1 MARTFGLL
9 ELSSC
14 LAVAVILSGCQF
26 HAALGPYGDSAAET
40 LYAQTASE
48 VPRKS
53 VTRVADRKQRS
64 RRERTKIA
72 RSVRKL
78 TPETKRKAVSPENTQ
93 LTIASMSGNSSS
105 PNSESSRNVRHN
117 SSGWRRTDTP
127 THNAVQRASAE
138 SPIAAG
144 SLDAKEAFA
153 EALPIPVPPAEA
165 EGSGEPQPL
174 APEDAFTKKYPID
187 LVTALRLAGGK
198 SWDVQLAVEKVR
210 QAYTDLDA
218 AKVLWLPSLLVG
230 VGYTKHDGQIQDTRG
245 DVIDVSRNALFVGGG
260 AQAGSAPLAG
270 ASGGP
275 ARLFVDLSLADA
287 IFEPLVAKQ
296 KAHAENHRHS
306 AVYND
311 TLQSA
316 SLAYFE
322 LVRAQGKLA
331 AAERDLAN
339 AKELVDSTEAFV
351 LSGKGSRADTA
362 RARTEESTRR
372 QRQVESRLAMKVASA
387 ELARIL
393 RLDPDTTLF
402 TIEQR
407 LAPFQFIDPSL
418 SLSDHVEMGLSQ
430 RPEISEA
437 HFRLDASNERVRA
450 EQLRPFLPHLTVGA
464 SAGGFGGGRGNRLND
479 LNGRSDFD
487 LLAIW
492 RVKNLGFGTQA
503 DIEKSESQYWFAHH
517 QLQKLRDSVA
527 SEITQAYHAVEAKRE
542 QIKLAELNVKE
553 AAESLK
559 QNKTRIRGLQG
570 LPLETLQ
577 SVQAIAQANANLV
590 DAIVDFNQAQAR
602 MLRATGRSPVDE
614 EASIEEE

>member
-1 MARTFGLL
+1 MARTFGLFG
-9 ELSSC
+9 LSSC

-26 HAALGPYGDSAAET
+26 HAALGPYGEPAAET
-40 LYAQTASE
+40 SFAQRTSGA
-48 VPRKS
+48 PRKAK
-53 VTRVADRKQRS
+53 TRVAARKKRS
-64 RRERTKIA
+64 RRERTKVAQSA
-72 RSVRKL
+72 RQPL
-78 TPETKRKAVSPENTQ
+78 PETTPKSVSPENTK
-93 LTIASMSGNSSS
+93 LAIASSLGDLPGN
-105 PNSESSRNVRHN
+105 ELARRARRN
-117 SSGWRRTDTP
+117 SGWRRTSDSP
-127 THNAVQRASAE
+127 KPGAVQRASAE
-138 SPIAAG
+138 LPVTPG
-144 SLDAKEAFA
+144 PVDTQEAFA

-165 EGSGEPQPL
+165 EGSSETHPL
-174 APEDAFTKKYPID
+174 APEDAVTQEYPID
-187 LVTALRLAGGK
+187 LATALRLAGGE

-210 QAYTDLDA
+210 QAYADLDA
-218 AKVLWLPSLLVG
+218 AKVLWLPSLLAG

-287 IFEPLVAKQ
+287 IFEPLVARQ
-296 KAHAENHRHS
+296 NAHAENHRHS
-306 AVYND
+306 VVYND
-311 TLQSA
+311 TLASA
-316 SLAYFE
+316 SQAYFE
-322 LVRAQGKLA
+322 LLRAQGMVDSTA
-331 AAERDLAN
+331 DDVVNAE
-339 AKELVDSTEAFV
+339 ELVRLTEAFV
-351 LSGKGSRADTA
+351 LSGRGSRADIA

-372 QRQVESRLAMKVASA
+372 QKRVQAKLAMQVASA

-393 RLDPDTTLF
+393 RLDSATTLF
-402 TIEQR
+402 SIEER
-407 LAPFQFIDPSL
+407 LIPLDLVDATQSL
-418 SLSDHVEMGLSQ
+418 ADHVQTGLSQ

-450 EQLRPFLPHLTVGA
+450 EQFRPFLPHLTLGA
-464 SAGGFGGGRGNRLND
+464 SAGGFGGGRGNRLNQ

-503 DIEKSESQYWFAHH
+503 DIEKSESKYWFAHH
-517 QLQKLRDSVA
+517 QLQKLRDSVT

-542 QIKLAELNVKE
+542 QIELAELNVKE

-559 QNKTRIRGLQG
+559 QNKARIRGLQG

-577 SVQAIAQANANLV
+577 SVQAVAQANANLV

-602 MLRATGRSPVDE
+602 MLRATGRSPVDG
-614 EASIEEE
+614 EAPIEEE

>member
-1 MARTFGLL
+1 MARTFGLIG
-9 ELSSC
+9 LSSC
-14 LAVAVILSGCQF
+14 LAAAVILSGCQF
-26 HAALGPYGDSAAET
+26 HAALGPYGEPAAET
-40 LYAQTASE
+40 SFNQRTSGA
-48 VPRKS
+48 PRKAE
-53 VTRVADRKQRS
+53 TRVAARQKRS
-64 RRERTKIA
+64 RRERTKVA
-72 RSVRKL
+72 RSVRKPP
-78 TPETKRKAVSPENTQ
+78 PETTPKSVSPENTQ
-93 LTIASMSGNSSS
+93 LAIASTKGDSTS
-105 PNSESSRNVRHN
+105 PGKESSRKVRRN
-117 SSGWRRTDTP
+117 SGWRRTDSP
-127 THNAVQRASAE
+127 TQSAVQRASAE
-138 SPIAAG
+138 LPIAPG
-144 SLDAKEAFA
+144 PVNAKEAFA

-165 EGSGEPQPL
+165 EGISETHPL
-174 APEDAFTKKYPID
+174 APEDAVTQEYPID
-187 LVTALRLAGGK
+187 LATALRLAGGE
-198 SWDVQLAVEKVR
+198 SWDVHLAVEKVR
-210 QAYTDLDA
+210 QAYADLDA
-218 AKVLWLPSLLVG
+218 AKVLWLPSLLAG

-287 IFEPLVAKQ
+287 IFEPLVARQ
-296 KAHAENHRHS
+296 NAHAENHRHS

-331 AAERDLAN
+331 ASERDLAN
-339 AKELVDSTEAFV
+339 AKELVELTEAFV

-372 QRQVESRLAMKVASA
+372 QMRVQARLAMKVASA

-393 RLDPDTTLF
+393 RLDPETTLF
-402 TIEQR
+402 AIEQR
-407 LAPFQFIDPSL
+407 LIPFEFIDPSL
-418 SLSDHVEMGLSQ
+418 SLADHVEMGLGQ

-437 HFRLDASNERVRA
+437 HFRLDARNERVRA
-450 EQLRPFLPHLTVGA
+450 EQFRPFLPHLTVGA
-464 SAGGFGGGRGNRLND
+464 SAGGFGGGRGNQLNG

-517 QLQKLRDSVA
+517 QLQKLRDSMT
-527 SEITQAYHAVEAKRE
+527 SEITKAYHSVEAKRE
-542 QIKLAELNVKE
+542 QIALAELNVKE

-559 QNKTRIRGLQG
+559 QNKARIRGLQG

-577 SVQAIAQANANLV
+577 SVQAVAQANANLV
-590 DAIVDFNQAQAR
+590 DAIVDFNQAQAQ
-602 MLRATGRSPVDE
+602 MLRATGRSPVDG
-614 EASIEEE
+614 EAPIEEE